1 MNYALANSIVD
12 LIAARDDAP
21 CGPELARFGLSDWQR
36 SMFWLDAS
44 GLALLFEERI
54 RHQQL
59 SGFIP
64 ASIQARLRR
73 AADHNQQ
80 RTQAMLAEFARLV
93 AALQGG
99 RIQFA
104 VLKGFSLVPDYCSN
118 PALRLQVDFDFLLR
132 PEQMD
137 HVAAVMT
144 RLGYRLVSRLPFEV
158 RFASGNPAPRPHS
171 ELYWPPAS
179 FTVEFHF
186 SLIDR
191 PEVSMPSR
199 TDELERRRWNEQL
212 GLNFPMLA
220 EDDQFIHHTMHAFQ
234 DIFMFSLRISS
245 LMETKN
251 FLRAKQY
258 DDVFWRQVRGRC
270 AEWDD
275 RMASKLALV
284 LALSVE
290 VCRSEIP
297 ATLRA
302 WTIESCS
309 QRILLWVR
317 RYGRRWCLHPF
328 PGSKLSLFVASEF
341 MDARHSSRYTWRSI
355 LPVLSTTRSRRN
367 QATKPARRN
376 RPWKYL
382 GVRAWFHLR
391 EAARV
396 AFELPRWAWAL
407 RSLQPRL

>member
-1 MNYALANSIVD
+1 MNYALANTIVD

-21 CGPELARFGLSDWQR
+21 CGAELARFGLGDWQR

-54 RHQQL
+54 RRQQL

-93 AALQGG
+93 AALEEA

-137 HVAAVMT
+137 NVAAVMQ
-144 RLGYRLVSRLPFEV
+144 RLKYRLVSRLPFEV
-158 RFASGNPAPRPHS
+158 QFASGNPAPRPHS
-171 ELYWPPAS
+171 ELYLPPSS

-191 PEVSMPSR
+191 PELSMPSR
-199 TDELERRRWNEQL
+199 ADALQRRRWSGQL
-212 GLNFPMLA
+212 GLNFPVLA
-220 EDDQFIHHTMHAFQ
+220 EDDQFIHHTMHTFQ
-234 DIFMFSLRISS
+234 DIFLFSLRISS
-245 LMETKN
+245 LMETRD

-258 DDVFWRQVRGRC
+258 DDAFWRQVRGRC
-270 AEWDD
+270 AEWDVQ
-275 RMASKLALV
+275 MASKLALV

-290 VCRSEIP
+290 VCRSGTP
-297 ATLRA
+297 AALRA
-302 WTIESCS
+302 WTIATCS

-317 RYGRRWCLHPF
+317 CYGRRWCLHPF
-328 PGSKLSLFVASEF
+328 PGSKLSLFVAREF
-341 MDARHSSRYTWRSI
+341 MDARHWSRYAWRSI
-355 LPVLSTTRSRRN
+355 LPVPSTTRSRRN
-367 QATKPARRN
+367 QATRPAQRN